1 MTGMIYNILKNPNE
15 LKPHKTNVDIYGTE
29 PVDAD
34 LVESIKNKGIL
45 EPLVIVDGNIIL
57 SGHRRWLAAKELKL
71 KKIPC
76 RSMSFSDELD
86 EKEALIEFNRQRK
99 KTYSQLM
106 NEADMIEDI
115 VKARNKAKQSELASG
130 AHLKESDKQVPLT
143 SAEAEP
149 KRSDNET
156 REIVSDKIGIS
167 RDKYIKVKKVWDTA
181 KTGDTYAKSLVDKL
195 DKKEVTVNEAAN
207 RVKAFNEAPGHI
219 KEKIIKEDLSA
230 KEATA
235 VVKKEE
241 KKEQLQIKKE
251 KFKQQSRESIKENKP
266 TIYYKDS
273 IEWLTSLDNDS
284 ADLLITDPVYITD
297 VDNIIEFS
305 KWALLALKK
314 VKPDGKA
321 YICTGPYPQELSAY
335 LTVLLSQD
343 KFEISNI
350 LVWTYRNTLGP
361 SPKKGYK
368 NNWQA
373 IFYLVGKNTDDLN
386 CPVMLEQFS
395 VQDINAPDGRLGN
408 RFHAW
413 QKPDELADRLI
424 RHSTKEND
432 IVIDPFSG
440 TGTFLISAAK
450 LNRIAFGCD
459 NNLEI
464 LSIAK
469 ERGCNVIQ

>member
-1 MTGMIYNILKNPNE
+1 MIYNILKNPNE

-29 PVDAD
+29 SVDAD

-45 EPLVIVDGNIIL
+45 EPLVIVDGDIIL

-71 KKIPC
+71 ERIPC

-99 KTYSQLM
+99 KTSSQ
-106 NEADMIEDI
+106 I
-115 VKARNKAKQSELASG
+115 VKEKKLLDAIGYEKAKIEQQQAG
-130 AHLKESDKQVPLT
+130 AEFGEAHPKEPEVVNISTQ
-143 SAEAEP
+143 AP
-149 KRSDNET
+149 KPSTVAPKT
-156 REIVSDKIGIS
+156 RESTATKLGIS
-167 RDKYIKVKKVWDTA
+167 FNKLNQLETVFDKA
-181 KTGDTYAKSLVDKL
+181 ESGDSYAKDLMIKL
-195 DKKEVTVNEAAN
+195 DKEDISANEAAN
-207 RVKAFNEAPGHI
+207 RVKAFNEAPEPI

-230 KEATA
+230 KEAVA

-273 IEWLTSLDNDS
+273 IEWLTSLDNDY
-284 ADLLITDPVYITD
+284 ADLLITDPPYMTD
-297 VDNIIEFS
+297 VDNIVTFS
-305 KWALLALKK
+305 EWALLALEK
-314 VKPDGKA
+314 VKPNGKA